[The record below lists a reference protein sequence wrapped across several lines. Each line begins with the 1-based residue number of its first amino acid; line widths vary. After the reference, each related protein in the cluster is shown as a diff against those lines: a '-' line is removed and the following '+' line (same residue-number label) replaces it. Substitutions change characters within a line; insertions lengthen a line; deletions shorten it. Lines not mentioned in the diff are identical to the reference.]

1 MSYIFGGN
9 TGQSY
14 IFGGNTGQTYEQI
27 QRQREIARAMMQQ
40 KGTPKTIG
48 EGISSAANSIA
59 GALMARK
66 ADKADAMNREAFGG
80 KWDGVVGAL
89 MGRSSGASTP
99 PFSGAP
105 VDAPELR
112 SGLISRGLPE
122 HVADGFLMNFQDESG
137 MDPGINER
145 NPIVPGSEGGFGL
158 SQWTG
163 PRRDALEAF
172 AQQQGKPVS
181 DPNLQLDYLMTEL
194 QGPESAA
201 FEKIMGTQDKGS
213 AAAAIATHF
222 LRPAQ
227 EHLDRRVAKYTG
239 GQGQSQG
246 AAPSMAQAMQL
257 AELASSP
264 YATPG
269 QKAVAQAMMQRATQA
284 NDPLRQLQLQKAQIE
299 LQQMQNPQTDPKDR
313 YRVVDGQL
321 VDLTAQGGPTAV
333 DLGGGG
339 GGKDMTESERR
350 IFMFNSMQQQT
361 APAINMI
368 EDRGFDPSN
377 IQDKLAG
384 GVLAGNFFR
393 SEEGQMYDAAAG
405 AWAESALRLATGAA
419 ATPEEYQ
426 RIRNMYFAAS
436 GDSPET
442 IGFKRSMRESYQ
454 NVLRATLEGDMGA
467 EPPTPLTYAIE
478 SYYAKQDPAP
488 APGPAAQPQSEPMSA
503 PQDAGQQNS
512 GLSPEILD
520 ALSIAESIGSTEGP
534 SDEQIISA
542 YRAGLNRRDRRRF
555 DAMTPGQQA
564 EEALR

>member
-1 MSYIFGGN
+1 MKYAFGGN
-9 TGQSY
+9 TGL
-14 IFGGNTGQTYEQI
+14 TYEQI
-27 QRQREIARAMMQQ
+27 QRQREIARAMMQ
-40 KGTPKTIG
+40 KGGTPKTIG
-48 EGISSAANSIA
+48 EGINSAAGSIA

-66 ADKADAMNREAFGG
+66 ADKADAANREEFGG

-89 MGRSSGASTP
+89 MGQTPSTGGLSRNDAMAVYGGPTNAAASAMNGSGDWASVRQGIFDGESGGDYNALFGYSNRPGGEFANVNLTDMSVDQALSFADPGGEYGQWVKGKVGRVSTP
-99 PFSGAP
+99 MGAYQ
-105 VDAPELR
+105 VVGTTLKAAKDGLGLTGDEKMTPEL
-112 SGLISRGLPE
+112 
-122 HVADGFLMNFQDESG
+122 Q
-137 MDPGINER
+137 
-145 NPIVPGSEGGFGL
+145 
-158 SQWTG
+158 
-163 PRRDALEAF
+163 
-172 AQQQGKPVS
+172 
-181 DPNLQLDYLMTEL
+181 
-194 QGPESAA
+194 
-201 FEKIMGTQDKGS
+201 EKIGQWIYQTQGTGAWEGYRGPS
-213 AAAAIATHF
+213 S
-222 LRPAQ
+222 
-227 EHLDRRVAKYTG
+227 G
-239 GQGQSQG
+239 GQGQGQG

-284 NDPLRQLQLQKAQIE
+284 NDPLRQLQIQQAQLK

-321 VDLTAQGGPTAV
+321 VDLTAQGGPTAI

-488 APGPAAQPQSEPMSA
+488 APGPAAQPQSEPVSA
-503 PQDAGQQNS
+503 PQDAGQQSS

-534 SDEQIISA
+534 SDEQIINA